1 MFHTT
6 RKGVI
11 EENSRWRNLCQLSE
25 SDIDKEDLQ
34 SLYCYYSMK
43 RSKPRTERSSLMN
56 VGRRVDYAVRA
67 LSFLAGQPA
76 GKIVSRADIE
86 KSQDIP
92 SFYLSKIMKDLVAG
106 GLVRSHIGSKGGF
119 SLAKIATGI
128 TIKDVYETVER
139 PLVLMDCLE
148 KGADY
153 CSYCSVCTQKSIWE
167 EAQKILAEFLGRIS
181 IADIADKQGLKGRLV
196 GRLQRVG

>member
-1 MFHTT
+1 
-6 RKGVI
+6 
-11 EENSRWRNLCQLSE
+11 
-25 SDIDKEDLQ
+25 
-34 SLYCYYSMK
+34 
-43 RSKPRTERSSLMN
+43 MN

-106 GLVRSHIGSKGGF
+106 GLVQSHIGSKGGF
-119 SLAKIATGI
+119 SLAKLATSI
-128 TIKDVYETVER
+128 SIKDVYETVER
-139 PLVLMDCLE
+139 PLVLMDCLQR
-148 KGADY
+148 GADY

-167 EAQKILAEFLGRIS
+167 EAQKVLAEFLGRVS
-181 IADIADKQGLKGRLV
+181 INDIADRQGLKGRLV
-196 GRLQRVG
+196 GSLQKAG

>member
-1 MFHTT
+1 
-6 RKGVI
+6 
-11 EENSRWRNLCQLSE
+11 
-25 SDIDKEDLQ
+25 
-34 SLYCYYSMK
+34 
-43 RSKPRTERSSLMN
+43 MN

-67 LSFLAGQPA
+67 LSFLAGQPP

-106 GLVRSHIGSKGGF
+106 GLVQSHIGSKGGF
-119 SLAKIATGI
+119 SLAKLATSI
-128 TIKDVYETVER
+128 SIKDVYETVER

-148 KGADY
+148 RGADY

-167 EAQKILAEFLGRIS
+167 EAQKVLAEFLGRIS
-181 IADIADKQGLKGRLV
+181 INDIADRQGLKGRLV
-196 GRLQRVG
+196 GSLQKAG

>member
-1 MFHTT
+1 
-6 RKGVI
+6 
-11 EENSRWRNLCQLSE
+11 
-25 SDIDKEDLQ
+25 
-34 SLYCYYSMK
+34 MK
-43 RSKPRTERSSLMN
+43 RSKKKTPRSSLMN

-67 LSFLAGQPA
+67 LSFLAGQPPE
-76 GKIVSRADIE
+76 KIISRADIE

-119 SLAKIATGI
+119 TLAKLATSI

-148 KGADY
+148 RGTDY

-167 EAQKILAEFLGRIS
+167 EAQKVLADFLGRIS
-181 IADIADKQGLKGRLV
+181 INDIADRQGLRGRLV
-196 GRLQRVG
+196 GAPLQRAI

>member
-1 MFHTT
+1 
-6 RKGVI
+6 
-11 EENSRWRNLCQLSE
+11 
-25 SDIDKEDLQ
+25 
-34 SLYCYYSMK
+34 
-43 RSKPRTERSSLMN
+43 MN

-76 GKIVSRADIE
+76 GKVVSRADIE

-106 GLVRSHIGSKGGF
+106 GLVQSHIGSKGGF
-119 SLAKIATGI
+119 SLAKLATSI
-128 TIKDVYETVER
+128 SIKDVYETVER

-148 KGADY
+148 KGIDY

-167 EAQKILAEFLGRIS
+167 EAQKVLSEFLGRIS
-181 IADIADKQGLKGRLV
+181 INDIADRDGLKGRLV
-196 GRLQRVG
+196 GSLQKVG

>member
-1 MFHTT
+1 
-6 RKGVI
+6 
-11 EENSRWRNLCQLSE
+11 
-25 SDIDKEDLQ
+25 
-34 SLYCYYSMK
+34 
-43 RSKPRTERSSLMN
+43 MN

-86 KSQDIP
+86 KCQDIP

-106 GLVRSHIGSKGGF
+106 GLVQSHIGSKGGF
-119 SLAKIATGI
+119 SLAKLPTSIS
-128 TIKDVYETVER
+128 IKDVYETVER

-148 KGADY
+148 RGADY

-167 EAQKILAEFLGRIS
+167 EAQKLLAEFLGRIS
-181 IADIADKQGLKGRLV
+181 INDIADRQGLKGRLV
-196 GRLQRVG
+196 GSLQKAG

>member
-1 MFHTT
+1 
-6 RKGVI
+6 
-11 EENSRWRNLCQLSE
+11 
-25 SDIDKEDLQ
+25 
-34 SLYCYYSMK
+34 
-43 RSKPRTERSSLMN
+43 MN

-67 LSFLAGQPA
+67 LSFLAGQPPE
-76 GKIVSRADIE
+76 KIVSRADIE

-119 SLAKIATGI
+119 TLAKLATSI
-128 TIKDVYETVER
+128 SIKDVYETVER

-148 KGADY
+148 RGTDY

-167 EAQKILAEFLGRIS
+167 QAQTVLAEFLGKIS
-181 IADIADKQGLKGRLV
+181 INDIADRQGLKGRLI
-196 GRLQRVG
+196 GAPLQKAI